1 MNDLDRRLA
10 ELSPEKRAVLER
22 LLRERGLTAP
32 TLPIPE
38 RQRGREALPLSFG
51 QQRLWFLNRLE
62 PGSPIYN
69 VHAAMA
75 IAPGIVP
82 DVVRR
87 AIGEIVRRHEV
98 LRTTFSEVAGR
109 PVPVV
114 APELMVPLPVA
125 DLTPLAAVERER
137 AFTAL
142 AHDHAHRPFDLE
154 RGPLLRTHLLR
165 LGDEPDVLLVT
176 MHHIVT
182 DGWSMDIF
190 KSELEVLC
198 SAFAAGG
205 PSPLHQLTIQY
216 ADFAAW
222 QRDWLQGAVLEEQ
235 LGYWK
240 RKLAGAPALLD
251 LPTDH
256 PRPPSPSP
264 EGAFQV
270 VTLAPAASERL
281 KALSKRE
288 SATLFMVLL
297 SAFKLLLHRY
307 TGQHDIVVG
316 SPVAGRTRAEVE
328 GLIGFFI
335 NTLAL
340 RTDLSGDPTF
350 SELLGRVRVTTT
362 EALARQDVPFER
374 LVAELAPERSLSRAP
389 LFQVMVQLLNVG
401 ALTDDQAEAL
411 TEPGEVQRGTSLFD
425 LSVDFS
431 ESPEGIRAMAQYSVG
446 LFEDATIARMLIHLR
461 TLLEGIAEN
470 PDRRLSELPW
480 LSASERRQLLV
491 EWNATARAY
500 PLELGAHALF
510 EAQVERSPD
519 ATALVAAGY
528 SLTYAELNGRA
539 NRLAHRLRRLGI
551 GPDVLVVLYMDRSPE
566 TVVAML
572 AVLKAGGAYVPVD
585 PATPAERV
593 QFMLEDTRAPV
604 VMTHARLRARVPGEP
619 RWCLAVDAME
629 AELGLECEDNP
640 APEAAPHNLAY
651 VLYTSG
657 STGRPKGVMISRR
670 SLTNFVGAARDVYNL
685 QAGDRVL
692 QFASIAF
699 DIAVEEIFPT
709 LAAGAMLVLRGA
721 EELESVAAL
730 LRHVEGAGVTIL
742 DLPTAY
748 WHELV
753 RQLFAGAVRLPGC
766 VHTVIAGGERMLPER
781 VHEWD
786 VAVGDAVRLMQG
798 YGPTEVTV
806 VATVADL
813 TRRRGGRERTREVPI
828 GAPIG
833 NARVYVLDDYQQPV
847 PVGVPGEAWIG
858 GEGLARGYLNL
869 PELTAECFLPDP
881 FRPGTDERLYR
892 TGDRVSLLP
901 TGELIFHSRRD
912 HQVKIRGF
920 RVEPGEVDAV
930 LSAHESVRESAVVAE
945 AGPAGD
951 MRLVAYVVPAEG
963 TELDRPALRRFLEE
977 RLPSYMIPATIVAL
991 AALPLTVTGK
1001 LDRQRLSAPDLGEG
1015 LDGSAFRPPLSV
1027 VERALAAIWSSVLGV
1042 SQVGLDDGFFDLGG
1056 HSLLAT
1062 QVVFRVREQL
1072 GVEVALR
1079 MLFEHPRLEDLAR
1092 AVEAARGDDPAL
1104 IGRPLIHLP
1113 RERYRARRHADGMLE
1128 LSPALRAELAGLAG
1142 EG

>member
-10 ELSPEKRAVLER
+10 ELSPEKRAALEK
-22 LLRERGLTAP
+22 LLRTRGLTAP
-32 TLPIPE
+32 MLPIVRRE
-38 RQRGREALPLSFG
+38 RGREALPLSFG
-51 QQRLWFLNRLE
+51 QQRLWFLDRLE

-75 IAPGIVP
+75 LAPGIGP

-87 AIGEIVRRHEV
+87 AIGEIVRRHEI

-109 PVPVV
+109 PVPVA

-125 DLTPLAAVERER
+125 DLAPLPAAERER
-137 AFTAL
+137 AFTTL
-142 AHDHAHRPFDLE
+142 AHDHAHRAFDLE
-154 RGPLLRTHLLR
+154 RGPLLRTQLVR

-190 KSELEVLC
+190 KSELQALC
-198 SAFAAGG
+198 RAFAAGHT
-205 PSPLHQLTIQY
+205 SPLRELTVQY

-240 RKLAGAPALLD
+240 RKLEGAPALLD

-264 EGAFQV
+264 EGAFQAI
-270 VTLAPAASERL
+270 TLAPAASERL
-281 KALSKRE
+281 KALSQRE
-288 SATLFMVLL
+288 GATLFMVLL

-350 SELLGRVRVTTT
+350 PELVGRVRATTT

-374 LVAELAPERSLSRAP
+374 LVAELAQERSLSRAP

-425 LSVDFS
+425 LSVDFW

-461 TLLEGIAEN
+461 TLLEGIAED

-480 LSASERRQLLV
+480 MSASERRQLLV
-491 EWNATARAY
+491 EWNATSRAY
-500 PLELGAHALF
+500 PLDLGAHALF
-510 EAQVERSPD
+510 EAQVERTPA
-519 ATALVAAGY
+519 ATALVATGC

-566 TVVAML
+566 TVIAML

-593 QFMLEDTRAPV
+593 RFMLEDTRAPV
-604 VMTHARLRARVPGEP
+604 VLTHARLRVPREP

-629 AELGLECEDNP
+629 AELGREGEDNP

-670 SLTNFVGAARDVYNL
+670 SLANFVGAARDAYNV
-685 QAGDRVL
+685 QASDRVL

-709 LAAGAMLVLRGA
+709 LAAGATLVLREA
-721 EELESVAAL
+721 DELESVAAL
-730 LRHVEGAGVTIL
+730 LRRVEAARVTIL

-753 RQLFAGAVRLPGC
+753 RELFAGAVRLPGC
-766 VHTVIAGGERMLPER
+766 VHTVITGGERLLPER
-781 VHEWD
+781 AREWD

-813 TRRRGGRERTREVPI
+813 TRRRGGRERTREVSI
-828 GAPIG
+828 GRPIG

-881 FRPGTDERLYR
+881 FRPGTGERLYR
-892 TGDRVSLLP
+892 TGDRVSFLA
-901 TGELIFHSRRD
+901 TGELIFHGRRD

-930 LSAHESVRESAVVAE
+930 LSTHESVRECAVVAE
-945 AGPAGD
+945 AGPSGD
-951 MRLVAYVVPAEG
+951 MRLVAYVVPKEG
-963 TELDRPALRRFLEE
+963 AELDRPALRRFLEE
-977 RLPSYMIPATIVAL
+977 RLPSYMIPATIVTL
-991 AALPLTVTGK
+991 ATLPLTVTGK
-1001 LDRQRLSAPDLGEG
+1001 LDRQRLSAPALGAG
-1015 LDGSAFRPPLSV
+1015 LDGPAFRPPRSV
-1027 VERALAAIWSSVLGV
+1027 AERGLAAIWSSVLGV

-1072 GVEVALR
+1072 GVEVSLR
-1079 MLFEHPRLEDLAR
+1079 MLFEHPRLEDLAC
-1092 AVEAARGDDPAL
+1092 AVDAARGDDQAL
-1104 IGRPLIHLP
+1104 IGLPLVHLP
-1113 RERYRARRHADGMLE
+1113 RERYRALRHAEGMLDI
-1128 LSPALRAELAGLAG
+1128 SPALRAELAELAG
-1142 EG
+1142 EK